1 MKIVASSDHAG
12 LNLRKAVVKT
22 LRARGIDVEDLGPQT
37 PDPVDYPDEAARV
50 ARRVL
55 SGGDVRGLL
64 VCGSGVGMCMAANK
78 IEGIRAVD
86 AWNVDSARLSR
97 AHNDA
102 NVLCLGERLIS
113 EGDADAIIDT
123 WLSTPFEGGRHA
135 RRVAKID
142 HMADHMAAHSA
153 DQTTDSTKEPPPT
166 AGNEPQG

>member
-12 LNLRKAVVKT
+12 LNLRKAVVQT

-37 PDPVDYPDEAARV
+37 PEPVDYPDEAARV

-55 SGGDVRGLL
+55 AGGDVRGLL

-142 HMADHMAAHSA
+142 HMAAHLA
-153 DQTTDSTKEPPPT
+153 DQTPDPRKEPPPD
-166 AGNEPQG
+166 AGKEPQK